1 MSASH
6 LPKPEES
13 IDESNGFGMVTP
25 CYSSYPSRIT
35 SPCFLGHMFSNDLL
49 GDLFKCF
56 CCCHSR
62 RNIYKYVYTG
72 ILLFNNINFPK
83 MQLQIFC

>member
-49 GDLFKCF
+49 GDLFNVF
-56 CCCHSR
+56 VVAIQEE
-62 RNIYKYVYTG
+62 IYM
-72 ILLFNNINFPK
+72 LLFNVIQES
-83 MQLQIFC
+83 QLSQDAAPDFLLKES